1 MSEGVPVVV
10 QQVKNLTSIHEDTG
24 SIPDIPRWVKD
35 NSTMSCSIVCRHS
48 SDLMLL
54 YLGCMRAAAPLA
66 EPLARA
72 LPQVTLGSQK
82 EKKKKKKKGKKERS
96 GNLKVWLGEE

>member
-10 QQVKNLTSIHEDTG
+10 QQAKNLTSIHEDTG

-54 YLGCMRAAAPLA
+54 YLGCMPAAAALIQPLA
-66 EPLARA
+66 WE
-72 LPQVTLGSQK
+72 LPHVTL
-82 EKKKKKKKGKKERS
+82 
-96 GNLKVWLGEE
+96 WP